1 MSVRRLAA
9 GAVVIVI
16 TVAIMLVGSTPAFAA
31 PSCTIST
38 TSMAFGTYDV
48 FSPSDVTS
56 TATITYRCTGGAKDV
71 FITLGK
77 GQSVTFSPRT
87 MTAGTNVLSYNLYQN
102 AAFSVIWGDGTGG
115 SQAYVTSGKTPN
127 NTDFFVTI
135 YGKVPALQDA
145 SAGSYTDTVVATID
159 F

>member
-1 MSVRRLAA
+1 VSVRRLAA
-9 GAVVIVI
+9 GAVVLL
-16 TVAIMLVGSTPAFAA
+16 AILLVWTTPAVAA
-31 PSCTIST
+31 ASCTIST

-56 TATITYRCTGGAKDV
+56 TATITYRCAGGAKDV
-71 FITLGK
+71 FVTLSK
-77 GQSVTFSPRT
+77 GQSATFSPRT
-87 MTAGTNVLSYNLYQN
+87 MKAGTNVLSYNLYQN
-102 AAFSVIWGDGTGG
+102 ASFSVIWGDGTGG
-115 SQAYVTSGKTPN
+115 SQAYVTLGKVTN
-127 NTDFFVTI
+127 NADFFVTI